1 MSEAT
6 PIRVM
11 RIITH
16 LHISGPTL
24 QAVLLTQR
32 LNQLGYSGLLV
43 AGKPFGAE
51 DTLLNLAE
59 NYGVKTVELPQ
70 VDHSVNPIVVWRGFW
85 QLYRIIKAEQP
96 QVVHTHSTTAGFLG
110 RLAARIAGVPVIVH
124 TMHFHPFRGYYNTFR
139 TQAFILVERMGAY
152 LSDSIIT
159 LSEGLRRELA
169 ETYHITSRKRINVL
183 PIGLD
188 LQSFADTKRHQGTFR
203 QAWDIPPA
211 APLIGIIGRLLP
223 VKNHALFLQ
232 AAQRIHAQQAA
243 VRFVIVGDGEERAHL
258 EQQTRDLGLSAVV
271 TFTGWQQQME
281 QIYSDLDVLVI
292 SSLNEGTPI
301 PIIEALAAGCPVVA
315 TEVGGISELLDA
327 GRLGKLVPS
336 ADAPALASAVLET
349 LQQAPDTTEAQAT
362 MLRRYSIDRLA
373 QDMDSLY
380 RGLLAKK
387 TAHTLASNTN

>member
-1 MSEAT
+1 MSDNT

-16 LHISGPTL
+16 LHISGPSL
-24 QAVLLTQR
+24 QAVLLTNR
-32 LNQLGYSGLLV
+32 LNQMGYEGLLV
-43 AGKPFGAE
+43 AGKPFGE
-51 DTLLNLAE
+51 TDSLLQLAE
-59 NYGVKTVELPQ
+59 GYGVKTIELHE
-70 VDHSVNPIVVWRGFW
+70 VDRSVNPLVVWRGFW

-96 QVVHTHSTTAGFLG
+96 DVVHTHTTTAGFLG
-110 RLAARIAGVPVIVH
+110 RLAARIVGIPVVIH
-124 TMHFHPFRGYYNTFR
+124 TMHFHPFRGYYNQFR

-159 LSEGLRRELA
+159 LSEGLRRELV
-169 ETYHITSRKRINVL
+169 ETYHITERKRINVL

-188 LQSFADTKRHQGTFR
+188 LQSFATTKRHQGTFR
-203 QAWDIPPA
+203 RTWNIPDT
-211 APLIGIIGRLLP
+211 APLVGIIGRLLP
-223 VKNHALFLQ
+223 VKNHTLFLE
-232 AAQRIHAQQAA
+232 AAKKIHAQKPD
-243 VRFVIVGDGEERAHL
+243 VRFVIVGDGEEREHI
-258 EQQTRDLGLSAVV
+258 EQQTRDLGLTDIV
-271 TFTGWQQQME
+271 TFSGWQQQME

-292 SSLNEGTPI
+292 CSLNEGTPI

-315 TEVGGISELLDA
+315 TDVGGIAELLDG

-336 ADAPALASAVLET
+336 DDAEALSTALLET
-349 LQQAPDTTEAQAT
+349 IAQPPDTTVAQQT

-387 TAHTLASNTN
+387 RS